1 MSFCIRLSN
10 FIQIGPYSV
19 ELWCSTD
26 FQDGGHWGWRPPL
39 QNVNV
44 YQPFRS
50 IRVWVITISGLEKQ
64 TSVILEFFF
73 RLVLRPYHSN
83 RRAIPHRA
91 NKFRPNLA
99 TRGGVMTS
107 YTISRWRQRWFSTT
121 SGFVYNDITLIRRSK
136 SIRKPNF
143 IDISQFT
150 AETQL
155 LPVWIR
161 YDFSAILECFFRLR
175 LRP

>member
-1 MSFCIRLSN
+1 MSFCTLVALFFTFYIVQVIAQSTAE
-10 FIQIGPYSV
+10 IQLFSV
-19 ELWCSTD
+19 WKKK
-26 FQDGGHWGWRPPL
+26 RPPYW
-39 QNVNV
+39 N
-44 YQPFRS
+44 FS
-50 IRVWVITISGLEKQ
+50 SGCYFDGQ
-64 TSVILEFFF
+64 
-73 RLVLRPYHSN
+73 PYHSN